1 MKTINDLY
9 AELSALGEHKA
20 RHGLAMSRA
29 AYAEIEAKESKIRDE
44 LRRRLDAGEG
54 TAA

>member
-1 MKTINDLY
+1 MKTITDLY
-9 AELSALGEHKA
+9 TELSALGEHKA
-20 RHGLAMSRA
+20 RHGLAMSRPE
-29 AYAEIEAKESKIRDE
+29 YAKLEAKEQALRDE